1 VRPADARGSRRR
13 DIEKATTAADIV
25 VACLIKGR
33 LEEAGIPVM
42 LRSYG
47 PAGWL
52 FPGPPGSGGPIDLL
66 VPPGRLDEAK
76 EIVAAFEAGGP
87 EAPEDA
93 DGWEE

>member
-1 VRPADARGSRRR
+1 VEGAASGHGKDR
-13 DIEKATTAADIV
+13 DIQEATTAPDIV

-33 LEEAGIPVM
+33 LESAGIPVM

-66 VPPGRLDEAK
+66 VPSGLLAEAR
-76 EIVAAFEAGGP
+76 EIIAGFEAGAW
-87 EAPEDA
+87 EAADDA
-93 DGWEE
+93 TGREV